1 MNRPQEHEFA
11 PFYAGYVAL
20 VPEDDIL
27 GVLAGQIGVV
37 RVACACVPPERET
50 FRYAPDKWSIRQ
62 VIGHVTDGERVFGH
76 RAFCIARGE
85 QASLPGFDEQAYMAE
100 ANYEER
106 PLAELVEDFAAL
118 RGVNL
123 AFLRSLPPEAWRRRG
138 IANGVS
144 VTVLALA
151 YMLAGHVR
159 HHLGVLSDRY
169 GVPVPATE
177 RDVTSGR
184 P

>member
-1 MNRPQEHEFA
+1 MNRPAEHEFA
-11 PFYAGYVAL
+11 PFYAGYVSL

-27 GVLAGQIGVV
+27 GVLAEQVDVV
-37 RVACACVPPERET
+37 RGLARSVPAERET
-50 FRYAPDKWSIRQ
+50 YRYAPDKWTIRQ
-62 VIGHVTDGERVFGH
+62 VIGHITDGERVFGH

-100 ANYEER
+100 ANYESR
-106 PLAELVEDFAAL
+106 PLAELIADFAAL

-123 AFLRSLPPEAWRRRG
+123 SLLRSLPPEAWRRRG
-138 IANGVS
+138 MANGVP

-169 GVPVPATE
+169 GVPVPAQE
-177 RDVTSGR
+177 RGVRS
-184 P
+184 